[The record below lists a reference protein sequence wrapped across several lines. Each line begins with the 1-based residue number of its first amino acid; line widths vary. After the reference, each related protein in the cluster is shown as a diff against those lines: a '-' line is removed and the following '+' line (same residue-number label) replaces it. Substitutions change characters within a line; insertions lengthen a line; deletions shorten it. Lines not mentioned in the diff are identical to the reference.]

1 MDDGGAGAA
10 FLLTLI
16 FAGVITGIIGSFIDG
31 MRGFLWGFFLGPIGW
46 IIAAILKGK
55 S

>member
-1 MDDGGAGAA
+1 MEA
-10 FLLTLI
+10 LII
-16 FAGVITGIIGSFIDG
+16 FAIIGAIGAIVGFFIDG
-31 MRGFLWGFFLGPIGW
+31 GKGALWGLCLGPIGW